1 MVKYD
6 NEALTHIIQASYRYI
21 RQVEAK
27 QISKTEAINKMVTFV
42 EKEVK
47 GVEEKNDNK

>member
-6 NEALTHIIQASYRYI
+6 SEALSHIIQTSYKYI
-21 RQVEAK
+21 RQCESK
-27 QISKTEAINKMVTFV
+27 QISKNEAINKMVSLV